1 MFKLILLTGL
11 LISSFYVEL
20 KGYESKAKV
29 LTNKLL
35 QSSNQTR
42 VVNIKSASNGLHYK
56 TDVI

>member
-1 MFKLILLTGL
+1 MFKLIVLTCL

-29 LTNKLL
+29 LTNKVL
-35 QSSNQTR
+35 QSSNQAP
-42 VVNIKSASNGLHYK
+42 VVDIKSASNSIHYK